1 LTAVKQFCQSAIPM
15 GEAETCFGTPGTCSC
30 RSTTTSCLT
39 ETCFGMAKTSCRMIN
54 SHQVSFVFTRHE
66 ITRND
71 RRLIRP
77 IDVTSNNLEPST
89 LPFFW
94 LTELHLQIYRLLLF
108 QEALCSKCPVVSL
121 ARTEAAVLPAKCVL
135 YHGGLIRV
143 ASCQSSNKTSV
154 LLREGVLSAA
164 GLLRY

>member
-1 LTAVKQFCQSAIPM
+1 LTAVKQFCQSAISN
-15 GEAETCFGTPGTCSC
+15 GEAETCFGTSGTCSC

-39 ETCFGMAKTSCRMIN
+39 ETCFRMAKTSCRMIN

-71 RRLIRP
+71 RRP
-77 IDVTSNNLEPST
+77 IDATSNLEPST
-89 LPFFW
+89 LPFLW

-108 QEALCSKCPVVSL
+108 QGALCRKCPVASL
-121 ARTEAAVLPAKCVL
+121 ARTEVAVLPAECVL
-135 YHGGLIRV
+135 FHGGLIRV

-154 LLREGVLSAA
+154 LLREGLLSAA

>member
-1 LTAVKQFCQSAIPM
+1 
-15 GEAETCFGTPGTCSC
+15 
-30 RSTTTSCLT
+30 
-39 ETCFGMAKTSCRMIN
+39 MAKTSCRMIN

-71 RRLIRP
+71 RRPIRP
-77 IDVTSNNLEPST
+77 IDMMSNLEPST

-108 QEALCSKCPVVSL
+108 QGALCSKCPVASL
-121 ARTEAAVLPAKCVL
+121 ARTEAAVLPAECVL
-135 YHGGLIRV
+135 YHSGLIRV
-143 ASCQSSNKTSV
+143 ASCQSSNKLSV
-154 LLREGVLSAA
+154 LLREGLLSAA